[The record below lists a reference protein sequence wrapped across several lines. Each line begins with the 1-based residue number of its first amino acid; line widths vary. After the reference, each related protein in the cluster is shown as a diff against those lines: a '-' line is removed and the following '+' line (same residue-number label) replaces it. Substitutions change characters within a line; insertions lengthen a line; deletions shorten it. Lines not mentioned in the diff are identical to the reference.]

1 MNGNI
6 SLGLRKATADL
17 VSSGGQRRG
26 YCCTLLCTGLARHLK
41 RNALSMTLK
50 FTGQITKS
58 QCHSVWRCKN
68 QRNSSETWKL
78 SIWTFCWWPVPLWGC
93 PKVPMTPSRTRRW
106 RLNPAYFYHDR
117 ILNHHHH
124 RWLNCSHFSNHG
136 WSARITCSPKY
147 FQKGCL
153 TITWERWRQFG
164 RIPGRSARL

>member
-1 MNGNI
+1 MGHQRHIALNVVVGKITVSCPYTFSTPPCLMQYEKSFKKSYQPGLNGNI

-41 RNALSMTLK
+41 GNALSMTLK

-78 SIWTFCWWPVPLWGC
+78 
-93 PKVPMTPSRTRRW
+93 
-106 RLNPAYFYHDR
+106 
-117 ILNHHHH
+117 
-124 RWLNCSHFSNHG
+124 
-136 WSARITCSPKY
+136 
-147 FQKGCL
+147 
-153 TITWERWRQFG
+153 FG
-164 RIPGRSARL
+164 RFADGQCHCEAVQKSQ